1 MCNPHWR
8 VHTLDPVLACVEQN
22 MDPKSLENLWPSDRA
37 GRGMCCGKL
46 QVRQVLTLLLL
57 LLLLR

>member
-1 MCNPHWR
+1 
-8 VHTLDPVLACVEQN
+8 